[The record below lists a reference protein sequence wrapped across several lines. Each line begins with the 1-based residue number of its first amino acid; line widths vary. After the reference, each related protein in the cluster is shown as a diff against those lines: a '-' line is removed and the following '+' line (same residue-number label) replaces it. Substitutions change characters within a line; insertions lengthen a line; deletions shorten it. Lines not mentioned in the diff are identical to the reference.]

1 MKVQT
6 MNDDML
12 ARACQRLER
21 LVLQHGWKPDAVV
34 GIASGGAVVARR
46 MFVGVPHAVV
56 DCRRPGSG
64 TKDRYP
70 RLMAAVRRS
79 PLWVRDGLRMLEAWA
94 LGRKSEHE
102 VTEPQFADGAAQ
114 TLADAV
120 FILIVDDACD
130 SGSTLRAVM
139 DAVRKISPERVVI
152 KTAVITTTTYR
163 PVVSPDFSLYRN
175 RTLIRFPWSK
185 DMK

>member
-1 MKVQT
+1 MPLPSNNRNRT
-6 MNDDML
+6 L
-12 ARACQRLER
+12 TA
-21 LVLQHGWKPDAVV
+21 
-34 GIASGGAVVARR
+34 IAIV
-46 MFVGVPHAVV
+46 
-56 DCRRPGSG
+56 
-64 TKDRYP
+64 
-70 RLMAAVRRS
+70 
-79 PLWVRDGLRMLEAWA
+79 
-94 LGRKSEHE
+94 
-102 VTEPQFADGAAQ
+102 
-114 TLADAV
+114 V